1 MPLLEFDQ
9 VGKIYGLRESGSA
22 AVPGGTGRRAL
33 RALSG
38 ISLSISKGESI
49 GIVGESGAGK
59 STLAAIATGQTFPTT
74 GRIIVDGQE
83 RDHSA
88 ASRRSCARKV
98 QLVWQDAAGSVDPR
112 LTVESILAE
121 PLLVHGRSRKEAGVR
136 IDSLLSEVGL
146 PAEFLCRYPHELS
159 GGELQR
165 LVIARALSLD
175 PELLICDEPASALD
189 AVSKLRVAG
198 LLLSLQKRRNMALM
212 IIAHDLPLVRRTVS
226 EIAVM
231 YRGTIVELGPAEL
244 LTGNPLHPYTR
255 QLFASDPSLNFRNQ
269 VAPAPIAATRTSSQ
283 TLLKRSTTEGRGC
296 VFQSDCDDLRTACA
310 QTNPGLIKLRDGRQ
324 IACVLA

>member
-22 AVPGGTGRRAL
+22 AAPGGNGRRAL

-255 QLFASDPSLNFRNQ
+255 QLFASDPSLNFRNS